1 MYKTIMIDYEPIA
14 KDIANTIRKVH
25 CEWIH
30 HHFYCCLL
38 RIEQQNHDFSH
49 WDERFLFKYLC

>member
-30 HHFYCCLL
+30 HHFLL
-38 RIEQQNHDFSH
+38 LLIT
-49 WDERFLFKYLC
+49 ERTTKP